1 MKIYME
7 KKESLSKAKINK
19 IKKQVVDIVKKN
31 ATFNIE
37 TLNNDIIKVMNI
49 DETFK
54 DKLIKHKFG

>member
-1 MKIYME
+1 ME

>member
-7 KKESLSKAKINK
+7 KNESLSKAKINK